1 MSGLAQYGTTE
12 CDCVGFRTL
21 RRGLKQPNETDRNR
35 AIDGVLSKIAVDA
48 WILLSTI
55 PLPEHGL
62 SELTYRLLHDLTV
75 HDLRIRV
82 TAMPQPD
89 WLPGNGKVDYFAQV
103 ILYDG
108 TLLISGEPAK
118 DKLSALDM
126 LLWSIKARIAMKF
139 VLTPMITTSLDYY
152 TLELSFSSNRQRPK
166 LAIPAL
172 RRSLNCDMKTEST
185 QLLKRSNF
193 DCDFEFY
200 TVRVNSRDCQRC
212 CFCNQCDD

>member
-1 MSGLAQYGTTE
+1 
-12 CDCVGFRTL
+12 
-21 RRGLKQPNETDRNR
+21 
-35 AIDGVLSKIAVDA
+35 
-48 WILLSTI
+48 
-55 PLPEHGL
+55 
-62 SELTYRLLHDLTV
+62 
-75 HDLRIRV
+75 
-82 TAMPQPD
+82 MPQPD

>member
-1 MSGLAQYGTTE
+1 MAQA
-12 CDCVGFRTL
+12 
-21 RRGLKQPNETDRNR
+21 NNR
-35 AIDGVLSKIAVDA
+35 VLSKIAVDA

>member
-126 LLWSIKARIAMKF
+126 LLWSIKARIAM
-139 VLTPMITTSLDYY
+139 
-152 TLELSFSSNRQRPK
+152 
-166 LAIPAL
+166 
-172 RRSLNCDMKTEST
+172 
-185 QLLKRSNF
+185 
-193 DCDFEFY
+193 
-200 TVRVNSRDCQRC
+200 
-212 CFCNQCDD
+212 